1 LIESV
6 TKRRG
11 EAGEGGGEEEK
22 HGEAESKT
30 EIICNC
36 LPL

>member
-11 EAGEGGGEEEK
+11 EAGGEGEEK
-22 HGEAESKT
+22 HVEAESKT